1 MSESNFLGQVNNAFD
16 KAAKYTE
23 FTEGL
28 LNQIKVSNNIY
39 HFTFPLKRDDG
50 SIDVIHGWRV
60 EHSHHKLPTKGGVR
74 FSESVNENE
83 TQALA
88 ALMTYKCAI
97 VDVPFGGAKG
107 GVKIN
112 IADYSDREI
121 EQITRR
127 YTFELIKKDFIG
139 PAFDVPAP
147 DYGTGAREMG
157 WMMDTYQQLTKDIN
171 HEASVTGKPVGMGGI
186 NGRAEATGR
195 GVFYGIREAC
205 DNKEDMNKLGLE
217 RGVNRKTFII
227 QGLGKVGSSAA
238 KFLTQG
244 GAKLVGVAEIEG
256 SIYNPDGIDFD
267 KLMAYRDETGSMM
280 DFEGVESMED
290 RAAVLERPC
299 DILIPAALQNQIH
312 ADNAPKIQAK
322 ILAEAANGP
331 TTTEGHE
338 ILSEKGLLIIPDSF
352 LNAGGVTVSYFEW
365 LRNLSHVRFGRMQK
379 RQQES
384 SYRKILKEIE
394 NISDRSFSE
403 EELKHLASGASEYD
417 LVNSGLEETMVDAYN
432 TTNEL
437 RKKHDIDMRD
447 AAFLNAVQKIGVIYQ
462 KMGFFP

>member
-1 MSESNFLGQVNNAFD
+1 MVEANFLEQVNKSFD
-16 KAAKYTE
+16 RAAKYTN
-23 FTEGL
+23 FTKGL
-28 LNQIKVSNNIY
+28 LDQIKLSNKVY

-50 SIDVIHGWRV
+50 SIEVIQGWRV

-74 FSESVNENE
+74 YSDSVNENE
-83 TQALA
+83 TMALA
-88 ALMTYKCAI
+88 SLMTYKCAI

-112 IADYSDREI
+112 VAEYSDREI

-171 HEASVTGKPVGMGGI
+171 HEAAVTGKPVGMGGI

-195 GVFYGIREAC
+195 GVFFGIREAC
-205 DNKEDMNKLGLE
+205 DNRKDMRSLGLE
-217 RGVNRKTFII
+217 RGVENKSFII
-227 QGLGKVGSSAA
+227 QGLGKVGSTSA
-238 KFLTQG
+238 KFLARA
-244 GAKLVGVAEIEG
+244 GARLVGVAEIEG
-256 SIYNPDGIDFD
+256 SIYNSKGIDLE
-267 KLMAYRDETGSMM
+267 KLMAFRRETGSIM
-280 DFEGVESMED
+280 DFEGAENMKD
-290 RAAVLERPC
+290 RAAALERPC

-312 ADNAPKIQAK
+312 VENAPRIQAS

-331 TTTEGHE
+331 TTTEAHE
-338 ILSEKGLLIIPDSF
+338 ILTKKGVLIIPDSY

-365 LRNLSHVRFGRMQK
+365 LKNLSHVRFGRLQK

-384 SYRKILKEIE
+384 SYRKILKEIQ

-403 EELKHLASGASEYD
+403 EELKQLASGADEYD
-417 LVNSGLEETMVDAYN
+417 LVNSGLEETMIEAYN
-432 TTNEL
+432 TTSEL
-437 RKKHDIDMRD
+437 RKKYNIDMRD
-447 AAFLNAVQKIGVIYQ
+447 AAFLNAIQKIGVIYQ

>member
-1 MSESNFLGQVNNAFD
+1 MPEPNFLDQVNTSFD
-16 KAAKYTE
+16 RAAKYTN
-23 FTEGL
+23 FTKGL
-28 LNQIKVSNNIY
+28 LEQIKTSNNVY

-50 SIDVIHGWRV
+50 SIEVIQGWRV

-74 FSESVNENE
+74 YSKSVNENE
-83 TQALA
+83 TMALA

-107 GVKIN
+107 GVKIDV
-112 IADYSDREI
+112 AEYSDREV

-186 NGRAEATGR
+186 HGRAEATGR

-205 DNKEDMNKLGLE
+205 ENREDMRNLDLE
-217 RGVNRKTFII
+217 RGIEDKTFII

-238 KFLTQG
+238 KFLIEG
-244 GAKLVGVAEIEG
+244 GAVLVGVAEIEG
-256 SIYNPDGIDFD
+256 SIYNSEGIDLEN
-267 KLMAYRDETGSMM
+267 LMAFRQATGSIM
-280 DFEGVESMED
+280 DFEDDKNLKD
-290 RAAVLERPC
+290 RAAALEKPC
-299 DILIPAALQNQIH
+299 DILIPAALQNQIT
-312 ADNAPKIQAK
+312 AKNAPRVQTK
-322 ILAEAANGP
+322 ILSESANGP
-331 TTTEGHE
+331 TTTEAHK
-338 ILSEKGLLIIPDSF
+338 ILTEKGTLIIPDSF

-365 LRNLSHVRFGRMQK
+365 LRNLSHVRFGRLQK
-379 RQQES
+379 RQQEE
-384 SYRKILKEIE
+384 SYRTILKEIQ

-403 EELKHLASGASEYD
+403 EELKELAHGASELD
-417 LVNSGLEETMVDAYN
+417 LVNSGLEETMIEAYN

-447 AAFLNAVQKIGVIYQ
+447 AAFLNAIQKIGVIYQ
-462 KMGFFP
+462 RMGFFP